1 MTTTPL
7 RRALAIVCVVA
18 SGLLI
23 GSHLPVAEASS
34 SSSSSQ
40 CTQLA
45 PVTVGTLTF
54 DDGCVDVSLVDV
66 P

>member
-23 GSHLPVAEASS
+23 GSHLPLAEASS
-34 SSSSSQ
+34 TSSQ
-40 CTQLA
+40 CTQTG

-54 DDGCVDVSLVDV
+54 DDGCVSVRLVDV
-66 P
+66 RH